1 MTYIPADGRP
11 FTVSMGLRALN
22 ILEWIEVDSN
32 RDAELK
38 QKRDLLQQHHGQV
51 FAALPEGQRGSQETL
66 DLLLAYLNETFPE
79 LLHDI
84 NIDPDVHPLESAARL
99 VQEDLVVM
107 SPNDGQWIL
116 TAACVCFPSRWDLT
130 EKVGANLYD
139 IHGPVPHYAERIGDA
154 TNTMFSKFT
163 ADRPVWRVNWT
174 ILDSDELF
182 QPTGHLR
189 DLARNVAPE
198 GEFGDVTFFRT
209 ERQTLRVLPSGDVLF
224 TIRNYVNSL
233 NDLAAKFPEFRENLG
248 KTLLTTSDE
257 TRGYKGWHPIWE
269 QLMNWTHMHENA

>member
-1 MTYIPADGRP
+1 MTYIPVDGRP

-51 FAALPEGQRGSQETL
+51 FAALPEGLQGSQETL
-66 DLLLAYLNETFPE
+66 DLLLAHLNETFPE
-79 LLHDI
+79 LLRDI
-84 NIDPDVHPLESAARL
+84 VIDPDIHPLESAARL

-107 SPNDGQWIL
+107 SPREGQWIL

-130 EKVGANLYD
+130 EKVGANLHD

-174 ILDSDELF
+174 IVDSPELF
-182 QPTGHLR
+182 QPTGHFR
-189 DLARNVAPE
+189 DVAPIAPRV

-233 NDLAAKFPEFRENLG
+233 NDLAAKFPEFRGNLG
-248 KTLLTTSDE
+248 HTLLTTSDE
-257 TRGYKGWHPIWE
+257 TRSYKGWHPMWE
-269 QLMNWTHMHENA
+269 QFLEWSNASNSA

>member
-22 ILEWIEVDSN
+22 ILEWIEVDANLDS
-32 RDAELK
+32 ELK
-38 QKRDLLQQHHGQV
+38 QKRDLLQQHHEQV
-51 FAALPEGQRGSQETL
+51 FAALPEGLQGSQETL
-66 DLLLAYLNETFPE
+66 EMLTQHLSDNHPE
-79 LLHDI
+79 LLDGVSVDEHM
-84 NIDPDVHPLESAARL
+84 HPLEAAARL

-107 SPNDGQWIL
+107 SPRDGQWIL

-130 EKVGANLYD
+130 EKVGANLYE

-182 QPTGHLR
+182 QPTGHVR
-189 DLARNVAPE
+189 NAARAVPPV

-248 KTLLTTSDE
+248 LTLATTSHE
-257 TRGYKGWHPIWE
+257 TRGYKGWHPMWD
-269 QLMNWTHMHENA
+269 QLMAWSYQPKNA